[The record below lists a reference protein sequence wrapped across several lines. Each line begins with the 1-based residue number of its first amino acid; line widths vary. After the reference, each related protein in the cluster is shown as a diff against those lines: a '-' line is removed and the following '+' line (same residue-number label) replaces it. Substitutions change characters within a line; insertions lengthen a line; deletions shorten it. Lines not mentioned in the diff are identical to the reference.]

1 MMYKYEPQAL
11 QQPFDPSAGIGEFMA
26 RQFLPYNQPEPTQQ
40 PFDPSAGIGEFER
53 RRFLPYNQQQPSDP
67 LGGFKAKQ
75 LAMQQQQPF
84 DPSAGIG
91 EFESRQFQPRQ
102 SFDSS
107 AGIGD
112 FEARQFPPQ
121 QFQAP
126 QQQSYQPMPQAP
138 GMQPL
143 LQQFRTQQRPYQS
156 PYQNLDGGGRSGS
169 AYSYNNSLFGQ
180 MNNLAPL
187 NKNALNFSY

>member
-1 MMYKYEPQAL
+1 MMFNYGGSASPIDPMRMAIGQHNYSPLSKLLQQQPQAL
-11 QQPFDPSAGIGEFMA
+11 QQ
-26 RQFLPYNQPEPTQQ
+26 
-40 PFDPSAGIGEFER
+40 
-53 RRFLPYNQQQPSDP
+53 
-67 LGGFKAKQ
+67 LG
-75 LAMQQQQPF
+75 MQQQPF

-91 EFESRQFQPRQ
+91 EFEARQFQPQ
-102 SFDSS
+102 QPFDSS

-112 FEARQFPPQ
+112 FEARQFQ
-121 QFQAP
+121 P

-156 PYQNLDGGGRSGS
+156 PYQQQSGQMGGQSSS
-169 AYSYNNSLFGQ
+169 AYNYNNSLFGQ

>member
-11 QQPFDPSAGIGEFMA
+11 QQLGM
-26 RQFLPYNQPEPTQQ
+26 QQQ

-53 RRFLPYNQQQPSDP
+53 RQFLPYNQPE
-67 LGGFKAKQ
+67 
-75 LAMQQQQPF
+75 PF

-91 EFESRQFQPRQ
+91 DFKRRQFQPQQ
-102 SFDSS
+102 SFDPS

-112 FEARQFPPQ
+112 FEARQFQP
-121 QFQAP
+121 QAP
-126 QQQSYQPMPQAP
+126 QQQSLPQMPT
-138 GMQPL
+138 MQPF

-156 PYQNLDGGGRSGS
+156 PFQSPFQQQSDGTMGGQSNS
-169 AYSYNNSLFGQ
+169 AYNYNNSLFGRL
-180 MNNLAPL
+180 NNLAPL